1 MPLSILQKFY
11 STSRYIFLAF
21 EKSLLLTKSK
31 TVAVLLMDDA
41 LKPSKI
47 INIRPGL
54 DAYFSLT

>member
-1 MPLSILQKFY
+1 MSYLFCGNFILQAV
-11 STSRYIFLAF
+11 TPER
-21 EKSLLLTKSK
+21 SLLLTKSK
-31 TVAVLLMDDA
+31 TVAVSLMDDA